1 MSNIMSTS
9 YESLH
14 KQVNDFCA
22 ALQEQ
27 SEVEK
32 VSLATREFDLTR
44 DQVREILGVKDL
56 IQFYDPAE

>member
-1 MSNIMSTS
+1 MSTS

-22 ALQEQ
+22 ALEEL

-32 VSLATREFDLTR
+32 ISLATKTFDLTR
-44 DQVREILGVKDL
+44 DQVREILGLKDL
-56 IQFYDPAE
+56 IQFSDPAE